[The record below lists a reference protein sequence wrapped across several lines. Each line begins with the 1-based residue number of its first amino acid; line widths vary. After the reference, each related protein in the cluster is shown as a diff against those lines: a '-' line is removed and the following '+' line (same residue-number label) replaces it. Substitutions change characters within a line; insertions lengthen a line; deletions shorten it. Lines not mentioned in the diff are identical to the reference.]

1 MREGERIKSVAAHYG
16 SQGKLAKVLGT
27 TQSNVANWIQRGTLT
42 SSAIK
47 MFAEKCP
54 EISLEWLTRGQGV
67 MLVGDDIVD
76 TPGHADFAARNGVAF
91 RFVTT
96 GKAKRRARFAELRN
110 RALVRLALAREY
122 GHYGQ
127 DGSPMTETIKAILQE
142 TSKRDVEAKK
152 KSAKKTQAKKAP
164 EEIGKRKQNE
174 ILKESLAK
182 VASEIR
188 VEDGKLEFTPY
199 IMKEDGGIA
208 VLPVQKKS
216 EAYFQVKGISMSPSI
231 NEGDVVGVVSTDWFE
246 VFSPNNI
253 YLLIL
258 LSGELM
264 IRRIVQPE
272 NHSDDYITVKSDNPE
287 EPEMQIQRRQIADI
301 KRVCYVGKNL

>member
-1 MREGERIKSVAAHYG
+1 MRESERIRSVAAHYG
-16 SQGKLAKVLGT
+16 SQGKLAKALGT

-42 SSAIK
+42 TSAIK
-47 MFAEKCP
+47 MFAERCP

-67 MLVGDDIVD
+67 MLVGANMID
-76 TPGHADFAARNGVAF
+76 TPGHVDLGGNKRGALVGPTV
-91 RFVTT
+91 
-96 GKAKRRARFAELRN
+96 KAKRRARFAELRN

-142 TSKRDVEAKK
+142 TSKQDIEAKK

-174 ILKESLAK
+174 ILKEALSK
-182 VASEIR
+182 VASELK
-188 VEDGKLEFTPY
+188 VEDGKLKFSPY
-199 IMKEDGGIA
+199 TIKGEDGVA
-208 VLPVQKKS
+208 VLPIQRKA
-216 EAYFQVKGISMSPSI
+216 ELYFEVKGMSMSPSI

-272 NHSDDYITVKSDNPE
+272 NHSDDYITLKSDNPE

>member
-1 MREGERIKSVAAHYG
+1 
-16 SQGKLAKVLGT
+16 
-27 TQSNVANWIQRGTLT
+27 
-42 SSAIK
+42 
-47 MFAEKCP
+47 MFAERCP

-67 MLVGDDIVD
+67 MLVGADMID
-76 TPGHADFAARNGVAF
+76 TPGHVDLGGNKRGVLV
-91 RFVTT
+91 RPTVKT
-96 GKAKRRARFAELRN
+96 KRRVDFAELRN
-110 RALVRLALAREY
+110 RALMRSLVRVY

-142 TSKRDVEAKK
+142 TSKQDVEAKK

-174 ILKESLAK
+174 ILKEALFK
-182 VASEIR
+182 VASELK
-188 VEDGKLEFTPY
+188 VEDGKLKFSPY
-199 IMKEDGGIA
+199 TIKGEDGVA
-208 VLPVQKKS
+208 VLPIQRKA
-216 EAYFQVKGISMSPSI
+216 ELYFEVKGMSMSPSI

-272 NHSDDYITVKSDNPE
+272 NHSDDYITLKSDNPE

>member
-1 MREGERIKSVAAHYG
+1 MRESERIRSVAAHYG
-16 SQGKLAKVLGT
+16 SQGKLAKALGT

-42 SSAIK
+42 TSAIK
-47 MFAEKCP
+47 MFAERCP

-67 MLVGDDIVD
+67 MLVGADMID
-76 TPGHADFAARNGVAF
+76 TPGHVDLGGNKRGVLV
-91 RFVTT
+91 RPTVKT
-96 GKAKRRARFAELRN
+96 KRRVDFAELRN
-110 RALVRLALAREY
+110 RALMRSLVRVY
-122 GHYGQ
+122 GQYGQ

-142 TSKRDVEAKK
+142 TSKQDVEAKK

-174 ILKESLAK
+174 ILKEALFK
-182 VASEIR
+182 VASELK
-188 VEDGKLEFTPY
+188 VEDGKLKFSPY
-199 IMKEDGGIA
+199 TIKGEDGVA
-208 VLPVQKKS
+208 VLPIQRKA
-216 EAYFQVKGISMSPSI
+216 ELYFEVKGMSMSPSI

-272 NHSDDYITVKSDNPE
+272 NHSDDYITLKSDNPE

>member
-1 MREGERIKSVAAHYG
+1 MRESERIRSVAAHYG
-16 SQGKLAKVLGT
+16 SQGKLAKMLGT

-67 MLVGDDIVD
+67 MLVGADMID
-76 TPGHADFAARNGVAF
+76 TPGRVDFAAKRRGGIRV
-91 RFVTT
+91 VPT
-96 GKAKRRARFAELRN
+96 GKAKRRFGFADIGCMPYL
-110 RALVRLALAREY
+110 RALRLKGGEGYPVVAAVQST
-122 GHYGQ
+122 G
-127 DGSPMTETIKAILQE
+127 KILQ
-142 TSKRDVEAKK
+142 DVFNEQEEPKK
-152 KSAKKTQAKKAP
+152 VARKKAQSSKTS

>member
-1 MREGERIKSVAAHYG
+1 MRESERIRSVAAHYG

-67 MLVGDDIVD
+67 MLVGADMID
-76 TPGHADFAARNGVAF
+76 TPGRVDFVRNKRGVLV
-91 RFVTT
+91 RPTVKT
-96 GKAKRRARFAELRN
+96 KRRVDFAELRN
-110 RALVRLALAREY
+110 RALMRSVARVY
-122 GHYGQ
+122 GRYGQ
-127 DGSPMTETIKAILQE
+127 DGSPMTETLKAILQE
-142 TSKRDVEAKK
+142 TSKQDVEAKK